1 MGKIKNV
8 KKRFLHLWFGPTLV
22 PSSLRPPPSP
32 LPPPGYKACSGHISG
47 GVPTVCTPFCYS
59 SRADPTTLRAVST
72 TATAAVA
79 SPAET
84 PRSRT
89 LSLRRAR
96 DQTPGLSR
104 NATIS
109 VSVSTWR
116 SEFRSR
122 LGHGLGFVSFN
133 VTAEPSS
140 AEHVDRPSVDWTL
153 RRRSHDLQNKNK
165 TKRSRPRP
173 LTRPTFRP
181 VDSTRPKFQPPN

>member
-1 MGKIKNV
+1 VGKIKNV

-109 VSVSTWR
+109 VSVSTGGGQNFAPGR
-116 SEFRSR
+116 SQGQNFGLR

-133 VTAEPSS
+133 VTAEPC
-140 AEHVDRPSVDWTL
+140 
-153 RRRSHDLQNKNK
+153 
-165 TKRSRPRP
+165 
-173 LTRPTFRP
+173 
-181 VDSTRPKFQPPN
+181 